1 MISFAEKHPE
11 LVAEWALENEIRP
24 DQISYGSNRKIIW
37 NGRCGHTWKA
47 TIKNRGNNH
56 GCPFCSGNQVLYGF
70 NDLASQ
76 YPELVTEWSE
86 LNYPLFPTAVS
97 VKANRKV
104 WWKCRNCGQHWQ
116 ARIADRTDGHGCP
129 VCSGEKLVKGINDF
143 ATEHPNLAAEWS
155 QMNSKSASE
164 MWSKSREN
172 VWWKCS
178 LCGYEWRAV
187 IDSRVKGLN
196 CPACENRRVHTGFN
210 DLLSLHP
217 DIIDDW
223 CTEKNGELTPDKILA
238 TSDRVVYWKGKCNHV
253 WPQKISDHL
262 KDRRC
267 PMCRGLLYEELPG
280 QMIRHYADVAG
291 AIYKE
296 YDVDKI
302 GIPLQFYFP
311 YHNAAIEFYYKDLHD
326 SRPRRRWENAKN
338 WLCLNS
344 GIRLVRILSHDAV
357 EFDNCICIKRTNDF
371 DDVLEMAVDSAFKF
385 VGIDV
390 DINIKRDEAILH
402 KGIVEGW
409 IKSGKIWVF

>member
-1 MISFAEKHPE
+1 
-11 LVAEWALENEIRP
+11 
-24 DQISYGSNRKIIW
+24 
-37 NGRCGHTWKA
+37 
-47 TIKNRGNNH
+47 
-56 GCPFCSGNQVLYGF
+56 
-70 NDLASQ
+70 
-76 YPELVTEWSE
+76 
-86 LNYPLFPTAVS
+86 
-97 VKANRKV
+97 
-104 WWKCRNCGQHWQ
+104 
-116 ARIADRTDGHGCP
+116 
-129 VCSGEKLVKGINDF
+129 
-143 ATEHPNLAAEWS
+143 
-155 QMNSKSASE
+155 
-164 MWSKSREN
+164 
-172 VWWKCS
+172 
-178 LCGYEWRAV
+178 
-187 IDSRVKGLN
+187 
-196 CPACENRRVHTGFN
+196 
-210 DLLSLHP
+210 
-217 DIIDDW
+217 
-223 CTEKNGELTPDKILA
+223 
-238 TSDRVVYWKGKCNHV
+238 
-253 WPQKISDHL
+253 
-262 KDRRC
+262 
-267 PMCRGLLYEELPG
+267 MCRGLLYEELPG

-385 VGIDV
+385 IGIDV